1 MTLIRKHCSNV
12 CDISIYQLYWLVK
25 NFNYAKRKREIL
37 QIFLHISI
45 IRHSSSLIKFLN
57 ESRILPVHFW
67 TAELPL
73 KSFIV
78 PLFNFSVTFRTRKA
92 FSFLSFLYITFSQ
105 KCHWLLYIA
114 EEAWILTSFAKCR
127 DRRFFCLLSTTKIA

>member
-37 QIFLHISI
+37 QIFLHISM

-57 ESRILPVHFW
+57 ESRILPAHFW
-67 TAELPL
+67 TAELPSE
-73 KSFIV
+73 SFIV

-114 EEAWILTSFAKCR
+114 KEAWILTSFAKCR
-127 DRRFFCLLSTTKIA
+127 DWRFFCLLSTTKIV

>member
-1 MTLIRKHCSNV
+1 MRYFNLSTILTRKKFQLCKTKTRNLANIFTYLNDPTLFIF
-12 CDISIYQLYWLVK
+12 DQISQRVSY
-25 NFNYAKRKREIL
+25 FA
-37 QIFLHISI
+37 
-45 IRHSSSLIKFLN
+45 
-57 ESRILPVHFW
+57 HFW
-67 TAELPL
+67 TAELPSE
-73 KSFIV
+73 SFIV

>member
-25 NFNYAKRKREIL
+25 NFNYAKQKREIL
-37 QIFLHISI
+37 QIFLHISM

-57 ESRILPVHFW
+57 ESRILPAHFW
-67 TAELPL
+67 TAELPSE
-73 KSFIV
+73 SFIV

-105 KCHWLLYIA
+105 KYHWLLYIA